1 MSMDFGKLNFAVG
14 FNRTSAFPL
23 DANSYFEN
31 YNDAVTAA
39 AGAAEVGSADSA
51 YYIGQLLIVKD
62 TTVGVGLYQIN
73 AGKTL
78 TKFGQASSADEL
90 AEKVSALE
98 ARCTTIEGKLILAT
112 TEKDG
117 FLSKEDKAK
126 LDGIAAGAQVNVLEG
141 VQVNGA
147 DVAIAD
153 KKVNIDL
160 SAYAKKTEVEAV
172 QTTADAAMP
181 KAGGEFTGAVTVQ
194 APTEDMNPA
203 TKKYVDAAIGGIT
216 GVEFKVVE
224 KLPTTGEAGVIYL
237 MAHTHGTQ
245 DIYDEYIWVTDK
257 FEKIGNTDIDLSGYV
272 TTQGLS
278 DEIKK
283 LILAQVD
290 VAASETIKSI
300 SETNGIVAVE
310 KQAIAIEQSQV
321 NGLTEAL
328 AGKQAHNENL
338 DKLNALTG
346 TGLVKKTADGYE
358 VDGAAYIT
366 SAALDGYAKSADVA
380 TDISAAVGAAK
391 TELEGEINKKQ
402 SIIDADHKLSG
413 SLIDGSVATAG
424 VADSVKSVLTV
435 GEKTYNGSE
444 AVEITAA
451 DLGALTEVPQAT
463 AEAFGGIKTGHI
475 EGNNE
480 HAVVLDTE
488 GKAYVTVPVPEAL
501 TYGVLA
507 NGGLAVNT
515 NREFSIADGGVLTAM
530 IGDGQVTD
538 AKISAVNVNKLVQTE
553 GDELILNG
561 GDAGVKA

>member
-1 MSMDFGKLNFAVG
+1 MSMNFGKLNFAVG

-31 YNDAVTAA
+31 YNDAVAAA

-62 TTVGVGLYQIN
+62 TTEGVGLYQIN

-90 AEKVSALE
+90 ASKISALE
-98 ARCTTIEGKLILAT
+98 ARCSVIEGKLILAT

-117 FLSKEDKAK
+117 FMSKEDKAK
-126 LDGIAAGAQVNVLEG
+126 LDGIAEGAQVNVLEG
-141 VQVNGA
+141 VKVDGTELEI
-147 DVAIAD
+147 VD

-160 SAYAKKTEVEAV
+160 SSYAKKTEVEAV
-172 QTTADAAMP
+172 QSVANAAMP
-181 KAGGEFTGAVTVQ
+181 KAGGEFTGAITVQ
-194 APTEDMNPA
+194 APTENMNPA
-203 TKKYVDAAIGGIT
+203 TKKYVDDAIGGIT
-216 GVEFKVVE
+216 GVEFRVVE
-224 KLPTTGEAGVIYL
+224 ALPETGEAGVIYL
-237 MAHTHGTQ
+237 MAHSHGTQ

-272 TTQGLS
+272 TTEALS

-283 LILAQVD
+283 LLLAQVD

-328 AGKQAHNENL
+328 AGKQAANANL
-338 DKLNALTG
+338 DKLNAITG

-358 VDGAAYIT
+358 VDNSAYIT
-366 SAALDGYAKSADVA
+366 GAALDGYAKSADVTA
-380 TDISAAVGAAK
+380 EIGTAVSGAKA
-391 TELEGEINKKQ
+391 ELESEINKKQ

-424 VADSVKSVLTV
+424 VADSVRGVLTA
-435 GEKTYNGSE
+435 GGKTYNGSE

-451 DLGALTEVPQAT
+451 DLGALTEIPQAT
-463 AEAFGGIKTGHI
+463 AEALGGIKLGHA
-475 EGNNE
+475 EGANE

-501 TYGVLA
+501 TYGVLS
-507 NGGLAVNT
+507 NGGLAINE
-515 NREFSIADGGVLTAM
+515 NREFSIAAGGVLTSM

-538 AKISAVNVNKLVQTE
+538 AKISAVNVNKLIQTD

>member
-62 TTVGVGLYQIN
+62 TTEGVGLYQIN

-90 AEKVSALE
+90 ASKISALE
-98 ARCTTIEGKLILAT
+98 ARCAVIEGKLILAT

-117 FLSKEDKAK
+117 FMSKEDKAK
-126 LDGIAAGAQVNVLEG
+126 LDGIAEGAQANVLEG
-141 VQVNGA
+141 VKVDGTELEI
-147 DVAIAD
+147 VD

-160 SAYAKKTEVEAV
+160 SSYAKKTEVEAV
-172 QTTADAAMP
+172 QSVANAAMP
-181 KAGGEFTGAVTVQ
+181 KAGGEFTGAITVQ
-194 APTEDMNPA
+194 APTENMNPA
-203 TKKYVDAAIGGIT
+203 TKKYVDDAIGGIT
-216 GVEFKVVE
+216 GVEFRVVE
-224 KLPTTGEAGVIYL
+224 ALPETGEAGVIYL
-237 MAHTHGTQ
+237 MAHSHGTQ

-272 TTQGLS
+272 TTEALS

-283 LILAQVD
+283 LLLAQVD

-328 AGKQAHNENL
+328 AGKQAANANL
-338 DKLNALTG
+338 DKLNAITG

-358 VDGAAYIT
+358 VDNSAYIT
-366 SAALDGYAKSADVA
+366 GAALDGYAKSADVTA
-380 TDISAAVGAAK
+380 EIGTAVSGAKA
-391 TELEGEINKKQ
+391 ELESEINKKQ

-424 VADSVKSVLTV
+424 VADSVRGVLTA
-435 GEKTYNGSE
+435 GGKTYNGSE

-451 DLGALTEVPQAT
+451 DLGALTEIPQAT
-463 AEAFGGIKTGHI
+463 AEALGGIKLGHT
-475 EGNNE
+475 EGANE

-501 TYGVLA
+501 TYGVLS
-507 NGGLAVNT
+507 NGGLAINE
-515 NREFSIADGGVLTAM
+515 NREFSIAEGGILAAM

-538 AKISAVNVNKLVQTE
+538 AKISALNVNKLIQTD

>member
-62 TTVGVGLYQIN
+62 ITEGVGLYQIN

-90 AEKVSALE
+90 ASKISALE
-98 ARCTTIEGKLILAT
+98 ARCAVIEGKLILAT

-117 FLSKEDKAK
+117 FMSKEDKAK
-126 LDGIAAGAQVNVLEG
+126 LDGIAEGAQANVLEG
-141 VQVNGA
+141 VKVDGTELEI
-147 DVAIAD
+147 VD
-153 KKVNIDL
+153 KRVNIDL
-160 SAYAKKTEVEAV
+160 SSYAKKTEVEAV
-172 QTTADAAMP
+172 QSVVNAAMP
-181 KAGGEFTGAVTVQ
+181 KAGGEFTGAITVQ
-194 APTEDMNPA
+194 APTENMNPA
-203 TKKYVDAAIGGIT
+203 TKKYVDDAIGGIT
-216 GVEFKVVE
+216 GVEFRVVE
-224 KLPTTGEAGVIYL
+224 ALPETGEAGVIYL
-237 MAHTHGTQ
+237 MAHSHGTQ

-272 TTQGLS
+272 TTEALS

-283 LILAQVD
+283 LLLAQVD

-328 AGKQAHNENL
+328 AGKQAANANL
-338 DKLNALTG
+338 DKLNAITG

-358 VDGAAYIT
+358 VDNSAYIT
-366 SAALDGYAKSADVA
+366 GAALDGYAKSADVTA
-380 TDISAAVGAAK
+380 EIGTAVSGAKA
-391 TELEGEINKKQ
+391 ELESEINKKQ

-424 VADSVKSVLTV
+424 VADSVRGVLTA
-435 GEKTYNGSE
+435 GGKTYNGSE

-451 DLGALTEVPQAT
+451 DLGALTEIPQAT
-463 AEAFGGIKTGHI
+463 AEALGGIKLGHA
-475 EGNNE
+475 EGANE

-501 TYGVLA
+501 TYGVLS
-507 NGGLAVNT
+507 NGGLAINE
-515 NREFSIADGGVLTAM
+515 NREFSIAAGGVLTSM

-538 AKISAVNVNKLVQTE
+538 AKIAAVNVNKLFQSE
-553 GDELILNG
+553 GDELVLNG

>member
-126 LDGIAAGAQVNVLEG
+126 LDGIAAGAQVNVLDG
-141 VQVNGA
+141 VKVDGTELP
-147 DVAIAD
+147 IAD

-160 SAYAKKTEVEAV
+160 SAYAKKTEIEAV

-181 KAGGEFTGAVTVQ
+181 KAGGAFTGAVTVQ
-194 APTEDMNPA
+194 APTENMNPA
-203 TKKYVDAAIGGIT
+203 TKKYVDDAIGGIT
-216 GVEFKVVE
+216 GIEFSVVD

-237 MAHTHGTQ
+237 VAHTHGTQ

-272 TTQGLS
+272 T
-278 DEIKK
+278 DEELTAEINK
-283 LILAQVD
+283 LVLAQVD
-290 VAASETIKSI
+290 VGAGKTLKAIKQ
-300 SETNGIVAVE
+300 ENGKVTVE
-310 KQAIAIEQSQV
+310 IQDIAITQDQV
-321 NGLTEAL
+321 EGLAGAL
-328 AGKQAHNENL
+328 EGKQAANANL
-338 DKLNALTG
+338 DKLNAMTG
-346 TGLVKKTADGYE
+346 VGLVKKTADGYE
-358 VDGAAYIT
+358 VDNSAYIT
-366 SAALDGYAKSADVA
+366 EAALDGYAKSADV
-380 TDISAAVGAAK
+380 TSEISTAVSGAK

-413 SLIDGSVATAG
+413 TLIDGAVANAG
-424 VADSVKSVLTV
+424 VADSVKNILTA
-435 GEKTYNGSE
+435 GGKTYNGSE

-451 DLGALTEVPQAT
+451 DLGALTEIPQAT
-463 AEAFGGIKTGHI
+463 NDALGGIKLGHT
-475 EGNNE
+475 EGGNE
-480 HAVVLDTE
+480 HAVVLDEE
-488 GKAYVTVPVPEAL
+488 GKAYVTVAVPEAL
-501 TYGVLA
+501 TYDVLVG
-507 NGGLAVNT
+507 GGLAINAE
-515 NREFSIADGGVLTAM
+515 REFSIAAGGILTSM
-530 IGDGQVTD
+530 IGDNQVTD
-538 AKISAVNVNKLVQTE
+538 EKIDSVNVNKLIQTA

-561 GDAGVKA
+561 GTANA

>member
-160 SAYAKKTEVEAV
+160 SAYAKKTEVEAA

-181 KAGGEFTGAVTVQ
+181 KAGGAFTGAVTVQ
-194 APTEDMNPA
+194 APTENMNPA
-203 TKKYVDAAIGGIT
+203 TKKYVDDAIGGIT
-216 GVEFKVVE
+216 GIEFSVVD

-237 MAHTHGTQ
+237 VAHTHGTQ

-272 TTQGLS
+272 T
-278 DEIKK
+278 DEELTAEINK
-283 LILAQVD
+283 LALAQVD
-290 VAASETIKSI
+290 VGAGKTLKAIKQ
-300 SETNGIVAVE
+300 ENGKVTVE
-310 KQAIAIEQSQV
+310 IQDIAITQDQV
-321 NGLTEAL
+321 EGLAGAL
-328 AGKQAHNENL
+328 EGKQAANANL
-338 DKLNALTG
+338 DKLNAMTG
-346 TGLVKKTADGYE
+346 VGLVKKTADGYE
-358 VDGAAYIT
+358 VDNSAYIT
-366 SAALDGYAKSADVA
+366 AAALDGYAKSADV
-380 TDISAAVGAAK
+380 TSDISTAVGAAK

-413 SLIDGSVATAG
+413 TLIDGAVANAG
-424 VADSVKSVLTV
+424 VADSVKNILTA
-435 GEKTYNGSE
+435 GGKTYNGSE

-451 DLGALTEVPQAT
+451 DLGALTEIPQAT
-463 AEAFGGIKTGHI
+463 TDALGGIKLGHT
-475 EGNNE
+475 EGGNE
-480 HAVVLDTE
+480 HAVVLDEE
-488 GKAYVTVPVPEAL
+488 GKAYVTVAVPEAL
-501 TYGVLA
+501 TYDVLVG
-507 NGGLAVNT
+507 GGLAINAE
-515 NREFSIADGGVLTAM
+515 REFSIAAGGILTSM
-530 IGDGQVTD
+530 IGDNQVTD
-538 AKISAVNVNKLVQTE
+538 EKIGSVNVNKLIQTA

-561 GDAGVKA
+561 GTANA

>member
-62 TTVGVGLYQIN
+62 TTEGVGLYQIN

-90 AEKVSALE
+90 ASKISALE
-98 ARCTTIEGKLILAT
+98 ARCAVIEGKLILAT

-141 VQVNGA
+141 VKVDGV
-147 DVAIAD
+147 DVEIVD

-160 SAYAKKTEVEAV
+160 SPYAKTTEVEAV
-172 QTTADAAMP
+172 QAIADAAMP
-181 KAGGEFTGAVTVQ
+181 KAGGAFTGAITIQ
-194 APTEDMNPA
+194 APAEDMNPA
-203 TKKYVDAAIGGIT
+203 TKKYVDDAISGIT
-216 GVEFKVVE
+216 EFEFSVVNE
-224 KLPTTGEAGVIYL
+224 LPQTGEKGIIYL
-237 MAHTHGTQ
+237 VAHAHGTQ

-257 FEKIGNTDIDLSGYV
+257 FEKIGNTDIDLSSYV
-272 TTQGLS
+272 TN
-278 DEIKK
+278 DELTAEINK
-283 LILAQVD
+283 LTLAQVA
-290 VAASETIKSI
+290 VGAGKTLKAIKQ
-300 SETNGIVAVE
+300 ENGKVTVE
-310 KQAIAIEQSQV
+310 LQDIAITQAQV
-321 NGLTEAL
+321 EGLADAL
-328 AGKQAHNENL
+328 AGKQAANENL
-338 DKLNALTG
+338 DKLNAITG

-358 VDGAAYIT
+358 VDNSAYIT
-366 SAALDGYAKSADVA
+366 GAALDGYAKSADV
-380 TDISAAVGAAK
+380 TSEISTAVSGAKA
-391 TELEGEINKKQ
+391 ELEGEINKKQ

-413 SLIDGSVATAG
+413 ALIEGAVANAG
-424 VADSVKSVLTV
+424 VADSVKNILTA
-435 GEKTYNGSE
+435 GGKTYNGSE

-451 DLGALTEVPQAT
+451 DLGALTEIPQAT
-463 AEAFGGIKTGHI
+463 TDALGGIKLGHT
-475 EGNNE
+475 EGGNE
-480 HAVVLDTE
+480 HAVVLDEE
-488 GKAYVTVPVPEAL
+488 GKAYVTVPVPEPL
-501 TYGVLA
+501 TYNVLV
-507 NGGLAVNT
+507 NGGLAINEQ
-515 NREFSIADGGVLTAM
+515 REFSIAPGGVLTAM

-538 AKISAVNVNKLVQTE
+538 AKISALNVNKLVQTD

-561 GDAGVKA
+561 GTANA

>member
-1 MSMDFGKLNFAVG
+1 MNFGKLNFAVG

-62 TTVGVGLYQIN
+62 TTEGVGLYQIN

-90 AEKVSALE
+90 ASKISALE
-98 ARCTTIEGKLILAT
+98 ARCAVIEGKLILAT

-117 FLSKEDKAK
+117 FMSKEDKAK
-126 LDGIAAGAQVNVLEG
+126 LDGIAEGAQVNVLEG
-141 VQVNGA
+141 VKVDGTELEI
-147 DVAIAD
+147 VD

-160 SAYAKKTEVEAV
+160 SSYAKKTEVEAV
-172 QTTADAAMP
+172 QSVANAAMP
-181 KAGGEFTGAVTVQ
+181 KAGGEFTGAVTIQ

-203 TKKYVDAAIGGIT
+203 TKKYVDDAIGGIT
-216 GVEFKVVE
+216 GVEFRVVE
-224 KLPTTGEAGVIYL
+224 ALPTTGEAGVIYL

-272 TTQGLS
+272 TTQALS

-283 LILAQVD
+283 LLLAQVD

-338 DKLNALTG
+338 DNFNALAG

-358 VDGAAYIT
+358 VDNSAYIT
-366 SAALDGYAKSADVA
+366 GAALDGYAKSADVTA
-380 TDISAAVGAAK
+380 EIGTAVSGAKA
-391 TELEGEINKKQ
+391 ELESEINKKQ

-424 VADSVKSVLTV
+424 VADSVRGVLTA
-435 GEKTYNGSE
+435 GGKTYNGSE

-451 DLGALTEVPQAT
+451 DLGALTEIPQAT
-463 AEAFGGIKTGHI
+463 AEAFGGIKTGHV

-501 TYGVLA
+501 TYGVLS
-507 NGGLAVNT
+507 NGGLAINE
-515 NREFSIADGGVLTAM
+515 NREFSIAQGGILTAM

-538 AKISAVNVNKLVQTE
+538 AKISALNVNKLVQTN

-561 GDAGVKA
+561 GTANA

>member
-181 KAGGEFTGAVTVQ
+181 KAGGAFTGAVTVQ
-194 APTEDMNPA
+194 APTENMNPA
-203 TKKYVDAAIGGIT
+203 TKKYVDDAIGGIT

-237 MAHTHGTQ
+237 VAHTHGTQ

-272 TTQGLS
+272 TTQALS

-283 LILAQVD
+283 LLLAQVD

-300 SETNGIVAVE
+300 SETNGVVAVE
-310 KQAIAIEQSQV
+310 KQAIAIEQGQV

-328 AGKQAHNENL
+328 AGKQAANANL
-338 DKLNALTG
+338 DKLNAITG

-358 VDGAAYIT
+358 VDNSAYIT
-366 SAALDGYAKSADVA
+366 GAALDGYAKSADV
-380 TDISAAVGAAK
+380 TSEISTAVSGAK

-413 SLIDGSVATAG
+413 TLIDGAVANAG
-424 VADSVKSVLTV
+424 VADSVKNILTA
-435 GEKTYNGSE
+435 GGKTYNGSE

-451 DLGALTEVPQAT
+451 DLGALTEIPQAT
-463 AEAFGGIKTGHI
+463 TEALGGIKLGHT
-475 EGNNE
+475 EGGNE
-480 HAVVLDTE
+480 HAVVLDEE

-501 TYGVLA
+501 TYDVLA
-507 NGGLAVNT
+507 NGGLAINEK
-515 NREFSIADGGVLTAM
+515 REFSIATGGVLTAM

-538 AKISAVNVNKLVQTE
+538 AKISALNVNKLVQTD

-561 GDAGVKA
+561 GSANV

>member
-39 AGAAEVGSADSA
+39 ASAAEVGSADSA

-181 KAGGEFTGAVTVQ
+181 KAGGAFTGAVTVQ
-194 APTEDMNPA
+194 APTENMNPA
-203 TKKYVDAAIGGIT
+203 TKKYVDDAIGGIT
-216 GVEFKVVE
+216 GVEFKVVD

-237 MAHTHGTQ
+237 VAHAHGTG

-257 FEKIGNTDIDLSGYV
+257 FEKIGNTDIDLSDYV
-272 TTQGLS
+272 TTQALS

-300 SETNGIVAVE
+300 SETDGKVAVE
-310 KQAIAIEQSQV
+310 KQAIAIEQGQV

-328 AGKQAHNENL
+328 AGKQAANANL
-338 DKLNALTG
+338 DKLNAMTG
-346 TGLVKKTADGYE
+346 VGLVKKTADGYE
-358 VDGAAYIT
+358 VDNAAYIT
-366 SAALDGYAKSADVA
+366 AAALDDYAKSADV
-380 TDISAAVGAAK
+380 TTEISTAVSGAK

-413 SLIDGSVATAG
+413 ALIDGAVANAG
-424 VADSVKSVLTV
+424 VADSVKNILTA
-435 GEKTYNGSE
+435 GGKTYNGSE

-451 DLGALTEVPQAT
+451 DLGALTEIPQAT
-463 AEAFGGIKTGHI
+463 TDALGGIKLGHT
-475 EGNNE
+475 EGGNE
-480 HAVVLDTE
+480 HAVVLDEE
-488 GKAYVTVPVPEAL
+488 GKAYVTVAVPEAL
-501 TYGVLA
+501 TYDVLVG
-507 NGGLAVNT
+507 GGLAINAE
-515 NREFSIADGGVLTAM
+515 REFSIAAGGILTSM
-530 IGDGQVTD
+530 IGDNQVTD
-538 AKISAVNVNKLVQTE
+538 EKIGSVNVNKLIQTA

-561 GDAGVKA
+561 GTANA

>member
-62 TTVGVGLYQIN
+62 TTEGVGLYQIN

-90 AEKVSALE
+90 ASKISALE
-98 ARCTTIEGKLILAT
+98 ARCAVIEGKLILAT

-117 FLSKEDKAK
+117 FMSKEDKAK
-126 LDGIAAGAQVNVLEG
+126 LDGVAEGAQVNVLEG
-141 VQVNGA
+141 VKVDGTELEI
-147 DVAIAD
+147 VD

-160 SAYAKKTEVEAV
+160 SSYAKKTEVEAV
-172 QTTADAAMP
+172 QSVANAAMP
-181 KAGGEFTGAVTVQ
+181 KAGGEFTGAITVQ
-194 APTEDMNPA
+194 APTENMNPA
-203 TKKYVDAAIGGIT
+203 TKKYVDDAIGGIT
-216 GVEFKVVE
+216 GVEFRVVE
-224 KLPTTGEAGVIYL
+224 ALPETGEAGVIYL
-237 MAHTHGTQ
+237 MAHSHGTQ

-272 TTQGLS
+272 TTEALS

-283 LILAQVD
+283 LFLAQVD

-328 AGKQAHNENL
+328 AGKQAANANL
-338 DKLNALTG
+338 DKLNAITG

-358 VDGAAYIT
+358 VDNSAYIT
-366 SAALDGYAKSADVA
+366 GAALDGYAKSADVTA
-380 TDISAAVGAAK
+380 EIGTAVSGAKA
-391 TELEGEINKKQ
+391 ELESEINKKQ

-424 VADSVKSVLTV
+424 VADSVRGVLTA
-435 GEKTYNGSE
+435 GGKTYNGSE

-451 DLGALTEVPQAT
+451 DLGALTEIPQAT
-463 AEAFGGIKTGHI
+463 AEALGGIKLGHT
-475 EGNNE
+475 EGANE

-501 TYGVLA
+501 TYGVLS
-507 NGGLAVNT
+507 NGGLAINE
-515 NREFSIADGGVLTAM
+515 NREFSIAEGGILTAM

-538 AKISAVNVNKLVQTE
+538 AKSAAVNVNKLVQTE

>member
-1 MSMDFGKLNFAVG
+1 MSMNFGKLNFAVG

-62 TTVGVGLYQIN
+62 TTEGVGLYQIN

-90 AEKVSALE
+90 ASKISALE
-98 ARCTTIEGKLILAT
+98 ARCAVIEGKLILAT

-117 FLSKEDKAK
+117 FMSKEDKAK
-126 LDGIAAGAQVNVLEG
+126 LDGIAEGAQANVLEG
-141 VQVNGA
+141 VKVDGTELEI
-147 DVAIAD
+147 VD
-153 KKVNIDL
+153 KRVNIDL
-160 SAYAKKTEVEAV
+160 SSYAKKTEVEAV
-172 QTTADAAMP
+172 QSVVNAAMP
-181 KAGGEFTGAVTVQ
+181 KAGGEFTGAITVQ
-194 APTEDMNPA
+194 APTENMNPA
-203 TKKYVDAAIGGIT
+203 TKKYVDDAIGGIT
-216 GVEFKVVE
+216 GVEFRVVE
-224 KLPTTGEAGVIYL
+224 ALPETGEAGVIYL
-237 MAHTHGTQ
+237 MAHSHGTQ

-272 TTQGLS
+272 TTEALS

-283 LILAQVD
+283 LLLAQVD

-328 AGKQAHNENL
+328 AGKQAANANL
-338 DKLNALTG
+338 DKLNAITG

-358 VDGAAYIT
+358 VDNSAYIT
-366 SAALDGYAKSADVA
+366 GAALDGYAKSADVTA
-380 TDISAAVGAAK
+380 EIGTAVSGAKA
-391 TELEGEINKKQ
+391 ELESEINKKQ

-424 VADSVKSVLTV
+424 VADSVRGVLTA
-435 GEKTYNGSE
+435 GGKTYNGSE

-451 DLGALTEVPQAT
+451 DLGALTEIPQAT
-463 AEAFGGIKTGHI
+463 AEALGGIKLGHA
-475 EGNNE
+475 EGANE

-501 TYGVLA
+501 TYGVLS
-507 NGGLAVNT
+507 NGGLAINE
-515 NREFSIADGGVLTAM
+515 NREFSIAAGGVLTSM

-538 AKISAVNVNKLVQTE
+538 AKIAAVNVNKLYQSE

>member
-62 TTVGVGLYQIN
+62 TTEGVGLYQIN

-90 AEKVSALE
+90 ASKISALE
-98 ARCTTIEGKLILAT
+98 ARCSVIEGKLILAT

-117 FLSKEDKAK
+117 FMSKEDKAK
-126 LDGIAAGAQVNVLEG
+126 LDGIAEGAQVNVLEG
-141 VQVNGA
+141 VKVDGTELEI
-147 DVAIAD
+147 VD

-160 SAYAKKTEVEAV
+160 SSYAKKTEVEAV
-172 QTTADAAMP
+172 QSVANAAMP
-181 KAGGEFTGAVTVQ
+181 KAGGEFTGAITVQ
-194 APTEDMNPA
+194 APTENMNPA
-203 TKKYVDAAIGGIT
+203 TKKYVDDAIGGIT
-216 GVEFKVVE
+216 GVEFRVVE
-224 KLPTTGEAGVIYL
+224 ALPETGEAGVIYL
-237 MAHTHGTQ
+237 MAHSHGTQ

-272 TTQGLS
+272 TTEALS

-283 LILAQVD
+283 LLLAQVD

-328 AGKQAHNENL
+328 AGKQAANANL
-338 DKLNALTG
+338 DKLNAITG

-358 VDGAAYIT
+358 VDNSAYIT
-366 SAALDGYAKSADVA
+366 GAALDGYAKSADVTA
-380 TDISAAVGAAK
+380 EIGTAVSGAKA
-391 TELEGEINKKQ
+391 ELESEINKKQ

-424 VADSVKSVLTV
+424 VADSVRGVLTA
-435 GEKTYNGSE
+435 GGKTYNGSE

-451 DLGALTEVPQAT
+451 DLGALTEIPQAT
-463 AEAFGGIKTGHI
+463 AEALGGIKLGHA
-475 EGNNE
+475 EGANE

-501 TYGVLA
+501 TYGVLS
-507 NGGLAVNT
+507 NGGLAINE
-515 NREFSIADGGVLTAM
+515 NREFSIAAGGVLTSM

-538 AKISAVNVNKLVQTE
+538 AKISAVNVNKLIQTD